1 MGDDWSG
8 SSSLEA
14 TKPAPYMEGGLSPL
28 NLPEGAKFRSVA
40 PRRSRRLASTRL
52 GEDAGGSGG
61 GHPGVITNDGV
72 VSWTL
77 LKYFMLY
84 LN

>member
-28 NLPEGAKFRSVA
+28 NLPEGAKFRPVA

-52 GEDAGGSGG
+52 GEDAGGGSGD
-61 GHPGVITNDGV
+61 GHPSVITNDGV
-72 VSWTL
+72 VSSTL
-77 LKYFMLY
+77 LKIVYAAS
-84 LN
+84 